1 MMSKRTYEFVT
12 LYSLI
17 AFNYL
22 LEFIRKGKQNIAEPI
37 VKIDIKLSPKSFVHS
52 FIHSLIQEIFKP

>member
-37 VKIDIKLSPKSFVHS
+37 VKIDIKLSPKIIRSLIHS
-52 FIHSLIQEIFKP
+52 FINSRDF